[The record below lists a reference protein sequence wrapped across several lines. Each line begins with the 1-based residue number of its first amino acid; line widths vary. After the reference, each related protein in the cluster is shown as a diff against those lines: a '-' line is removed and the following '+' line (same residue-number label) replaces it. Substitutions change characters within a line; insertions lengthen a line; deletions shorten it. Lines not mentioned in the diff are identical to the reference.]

1 MEKIIISGGFP
12 LKGRIKVSGSKN
24 SALPILAATAVYPGK
39 YKLSNVP
46 DIQDVRTM
54 LNLLKILGCTYK
66 FQANKVEIN
75 TAKLNKFEAP
85 YDLVK
90 TMRASVLIWG
100 ALLTR
105 HKKAKISFPG
115 GCAIGDRPID
125 QHLAGFKSIGFSTAV
140 SSGYLESRAL
150 KQIGGTFKFKAKS
163 VTGTENLILASIM
176 GDKQTVLENC
186 SLEPEVNDLISFLIS
201 LGAKIKRKKEKIIIS
216 PVDLLKKQKTPHKI
230 IPDRIEAGTFMYL
243 GCIPGNK
250 ITVSNVDPSALR
262 DVIKSITLLGGKILA
277 KGSTLKIIA
286 PKKIRPIKIETNPS
300 AFFPTDLQAQLMAIL
315 VQAKGVSEIK
325 ENVFPN
331 RFIHVAELRKLGAKI
346 TLKKN
351 VAQIKETRA
360 LTGAKMQASDLRAS
374 AGLILCALSATGQS
388 EIYRIYHLDRG
399 YEQIDNKL
407 KLIGAKICRTKE

>member
-39 YKLSNVP
+39 YKLNNVP

-54 LNLLKILGCTYK
+54 LQLLKILGCTYK

-75 TAKLNKFEAP
+75 TEKLNKFEAP

-115 GCAIGDRPID
+115 GCAIGDRPVD
-125 QHLAGFKSIGFSTAV
+125 QHLAGFKSIGFSTTV

-150 KQIGGTFKFKAKS
+150 KQIGGTFKFKVKS

-186 SLEPEVNDLISFLIS
+186 SLEPEVDDLIYFLIS

-216 PVDLLKKQKTPHKI
+216 PT
-230 IPDRIEAGTFMYL
+230 
-243 GCIPGNK
+243 
-250 ITVSNVDPSALR
+250 
-262 DVIKSITLLGGKILA
+262 
-277 KGSTLKIIA
+277 
-286 PKKIRPIKIETNPS
+286 
-300 AFFPTDLQAQLMAIL
+300 
-315 VQAKGVSEIK
+315 
-325 ENVFPN
+325 
-331 RFIHVAELRKLGAKI
+331 
-346 TLKKN
+346 
-351 VAQIKETRA
+351 
-360 LTGAKMQASDLRAS
+360 
-374 AGLILCALSATGQS
+374 
-388 EIYRIYHLDRG
+388 
-399 YEQIDNKL
+399 
-407 KLIGAKICRTKE
+407 

>member
-66 FQANKVEIN
+66 FQGNKVEIN

-115 GCAIGDRPID
+115 GCAIGDRPVD

-201 LGAKIKRKKEKIIIS
+201 LGAKIKRKKENIIIT
-216 PVDLLKKQKTPHKI
+216 PVDFLKKQKTPHKI

-262 DVIKSITLLGGKILA
+262 DVIKSVTLLGGKILA

-286 PKKIRPIKIETNPS
+286 PKEIRPIKIETNPYP
-300 AFFPTDLQAQLMAIL
+300 FFPTDLQAQLMAIL

-351 VAQIKETRA
+351 VAQIKETKA

>member
-24 SALPILAATAVYPGK
+24 STLPILAATAVYPGK
-39 YKLSNVP
+39 YKLNNVP

-54 LNLLKILGCTYK
+54 LQLLKILGCTYK

-75 TAKLNKFEAP
+75 TEKLNKFEAP

-115 GCAIGDRPID
+115 GCAIGDRPVD
-125 QHLAGFKSIGFSTAV
+125 QHLAGFKSIGFSTTV

-150 KQIGGTFKFKAKS
+150 KQIGGTFKFKVKS

-186 SLEPEVNDLISFLIS
+186 SLEPEVDDLIYFLIS

-216 PVDLLKKQKTPHKI
+216 PVDSLKKQRKSHKI

-243 GCIPGNK
+243 GCVPGNK
-250 ITVSNVDPSALR
+250 ITISNVDPSALR
-262 DVIKSITLLGGKILA
+262 DVIKSVTLLGGKVLT
-277 KGSTLKIIA
+277 KGSTLKIVA
-286 PKKIRPIKIETNPS
+286 PKEIGSIKIETNPYP
-300 AFFPTDLQAQLMAIL
+300 FFPTDLQAQLMAIL

-351 VAQIKETRA
+351 VAQIKETKA